1 MLKAVREYLSF
12 AGVQYRNPDKAGEER
27 EKMLELR
34 HKGQEARK
42 TFTELA
48 KTFQASHPEW
58 KLQQTS
64 QWMNQ
69 AQRLRPHFW
78 AYLQRDGQVTEPMMA
93 LRLYGTPAD
102 FGISLEVSFIER
114 KKDEQTLDKQ
124 AKVLELPAVE
134 GIYYLVYSNGESHK
148 VEATEEN
155 RRTLREKLRNQEVRK
170 VLVKSDVSFIENQTL
185 EVILEKLE
193 EVYECLLPYYEVTRE
208 WKIKCVR

>member
-1 MLKAVREYLSF
+1 MMETIRNYLSY
-12 AGVQYRNPDKAGEER
+12 AGIQYRNPYKSGDER

-42 TFTELA
+42 AFTNLA
-48 KTFQASHPEW
+48 KDFQASHPEW
-58 KLQQTS
+58 QLQQTS

-78 AYLQRDGQVTEPMMA
+78 AYLQREGQVTEPMLA
-93 LRLYGTPAD
+93 LRLYGKPSD

-124 AKVLELPAVE
+124 AKVLELPVVE

-155 RRTLREKLRNQEVRK
+155 RRTLREKVRNQEIRK

-185 EVILEKLE
+185 AEILEKLE
-193 EVYECLLPYYEVTRE
+193 ETYTRLLPYYEVTR
-208 WKIKCVR
+208 K

>member
-1 MLKAVREYLSF
+1 MLNTMREYLAFS
-12 AGVQYRNPDKAGEER
+12 GLQYQKPEKAGQEA
-27 EKMLELR
+27 EKMLYLR
-34 HKGQEARK
+34 SKGQEARK
-42 TFTELA
+42 VFTHLA
-48 KTFQASHPEW
+48 KAFQERHPEW
-58 KLQQTS
+58 DLKGTS

-155 RRTLREKLRNQEVRK
+155 RRTLREKLRSQEVRK
-170 VLVKSDVSFIENQTL
+170 VLVKADVSFIETQSL
-185 EVILEKLE
+185 EMILEKLE
-193 EVYECLLPYYEVTRE
+193 DAYERLLPYYQATRE
-208 WKIKCVR
+208 

>member
-1 MLKAVREYLSF
+1 MMETIKNYLSY
-12 AGVQYRNPDKAGEER
+12 AGIQYRNPDKSGDER

-42 TFTELA
+42 SFTELA

-58 KLQQTS
+58 QLQQTS

-93 LRLYGTPAD
+93 LRLYGTPTNY
-102 FGISLEVSFIER
+102 GISLEVSFIER

-148 VEATEEN
+148 MEATEEN
-155 RRTLREKLRNQEVRK
+155 RRALREKLRSQEVRK
-170 VLVKSDVSFIENQTL
+170 VLVKSDVSLIENQSV
-185 EVILEKLE
+185 EAILEKLE
-193 EVYECLLPYYEVTRE
+193 EAYARLLPYYEVTRE
-208 WKIKCVR
+208 

>member
-12 AGVQYRNPDKAGEER
+12 AGVQYRNPDKAGDER
-27 EKMLELR
+27 EKMLDLR
-34 HKGQEARK
+34 QKGQEARK
-42 TFTELA
+42 SFTELA
-48 KTFQASHPEW
+48 NTFQANHPEW
-58 KLQQTS
+58 QLQQTS

-124 AKVLELPAVE
+124 AKVLELPVVE

-148 VEATEEN
+148 MEATEEN
-155 RRTLREKLRNQEVRK
+155 RCTLRKRVRSQEVRK
-170 VLVKSDVSFIENQTL
+170 VLVKVDVSLIENQSV
-185 EVILEKLE
+185 EAILEKLE
-193 EVYECLLPYYEVTRE
+193 DAYERLLPYYQATRE
-208 WKIKCVR
+208 

>member
-1 MLKAVREYLSF
+1 MLNEIRNYLDF
-12 AGVQYRNPDKAGEER
+12 AGLQYCNPDKAGEER

-42 TFTELA
+42 AFTELA
-48 KTFQASHPEW
+48 KAFQASHPEW
-58 KLQQTS
+58 QLQQTS

-78 AYLQRDGQVTEPMMA
+78 VYLQSEGKVTEPMMA

-114 KKDEQTLDKQ
+114 KKDEQTLEQQ
-124 AKVLELPAVE
+124 AKVLEVPVVE

-148 VEATEEN
+148 MEATEEN
-155 RRTLREKLRNQEVRK
+155 RQILRNKLSNQEVRK
-170 VLVKSDVSFIENQTL
+170 VLVKADVSFIENQSL
-185 EVILEKLE
+185 EVILEKLDE
-193 EVYECLLPYYEVTRE
+193 AYERLLPYYQATRG
-208 WKIKCVR
+208 

>member
-1 MLKAVREYLSF
+1 MMETIKNYLSY
-12 AGVQYRNPDKAGEER
+12 AGIQYRNPDKAGDER

-42 TFTELA
+42 AFTNLA
-48 KTFQASHPEW
+48 KDFQASHPEW
-58 KLQQTS
+58 QLQQTS

-78 AYLQRDGQVTEPMMA
+78 AYLQREGQVTEPMLA
-93 LRLYGTPAD
+93 LRLYGKPSD

-124 AKVLELPAVE
+124 AKVLELPVVE

-155 RRTLREKLRNQEVRK
+155 RRTLREKVRSQEVRK
-170 VLVKSDVSFIENQTL
+170 VLVKSDVSLIENQSV
-185 EVILEKLE
+185 EAILEKLE
-193 EVYECLLPYYEVTRE
+193 DAYTRLLPYYEVTRE
-208 WKIKCVR
+208 

>member
-12 AGVQYRNPDKAGEER
+12 AGIQYCNPDKAGDER
-27 EKMLELR
+27 EKMLTLR
-34 HKGQEARK
+34 RKGQEARK
-42 TFTELA
+42 AFTELA

-58 KLQQTS
+58 QLQQTS

-93 LRLYGTPAD
+93 LRLYGKPAD

-124 AKVLELPAVE
+124 AKVLELPVVE
-134 GIYYLVYSNGESHK
+134 GIYYLVYSNGETHK

-155 RRTLREKLRNQEVRK
+155 RRTLREKVRSQEVRK
-170 VLVKSDVSFIENQTL
+170 VLVKADVSFIANQSV
-185 EVILEKLE
+185 EAILEKLE
-193 EVYECLLPYYEVTRE
+193 EAYARLLPYYEVTRE
-208 WKIKCVR
+208 